1 MTTTAPAYTK
11 ARPPAINTGVG
22 MGLMQKQQ
30 PAAVTPSPVGVG
42 AGVGAGI
49 QKHSFISP
57 VGGGGTRTS
66 NGDFDGQQG
75 HFLVDITNAKD
86 KGSVGRRGL
95 LSDNVELSE
104 AFMNA
109 NEMRSE
115 LISLLEDIEEVLEW

>member
-1 MTTTAPAYTK
+1 M
-11 ARPPAINTGVG
+11 
-22 MGLMQKQQ
+22 
-30 PAAVTPSPVGVG
+30 
-42 AGVGAGI
+42 GAGI

-57 VGGGGTRTS
+57 VGGGGIRTS

-95 LSDNVELSE
+95 LSGNVELSE